1 MEVELR
7 DGVPDEHPRL
17 MVRVVLDGLAA
28 LRELRGDDIA
38 ELAQVA
44 SLVRLGQGFALLAGL
59 AADLPGFVLM
69 PPEGRPQPGLPVP
82 GEERQK
88 HGGGQQSRVEEHHRG
103 GEKRRD
109 DFRDAVQV
117 HG

>member
-1 MEVELR
+1 
-7 DGVPDEHPRL
+7 